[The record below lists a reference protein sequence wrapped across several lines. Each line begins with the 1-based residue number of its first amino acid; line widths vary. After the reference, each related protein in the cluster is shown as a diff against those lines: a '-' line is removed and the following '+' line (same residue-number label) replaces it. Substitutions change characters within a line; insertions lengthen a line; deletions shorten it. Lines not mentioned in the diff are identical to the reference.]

1 MEILGIGPL
10 ELLFILLIAVIVVG
24 PRNLGKMGKTVG
36 SFLNRLYR
44 SESWKLFN
52 EASKNLRNLPNR
64 LAREA
69 ALEELDAV
77 RKDIED
83 TSKAITNVGRDLTQ
97 DAQDLDAGLS
107 AWQPPP
113 PEAGE
118 QATEADKGDN

>member
-1 MEILGIGPL
+1 MDIFGIGPL
-10 ELLFILLIAVIVVG
+10 ELFFILLIAIIVVG
-24 PRNLGKMGKTVG
+24 PRNLGKMGKTAG

-69 ALEELDAV
+69 ALDELDAV
-77 RKDIED
+77 RKDIEE
-83 TSKAITNVGRDLTQ
+83 TSKAITDVGRDLTQ

-107 AWQPPP
+107 AWQALT
-113 PEAGE
+113 PEARE
-118 QATEADKGDN
+118 QAAETDTGDD